1 MKRSLV
7 VGILLT
13 AVIGGLIASTGYA
26 FNLMTGYKEKYESQ
40 IKINDKLMKE
50 NKIIV
55 DTSKKNAEEIDK
67 QKVTISDLE
76 KKINLNQEE
85 VPQVTNAI
93 VTQSNEDIPENISV
107 DQHAKVQEQVSDEK
121 IEQEPQYATYEG
133 YPHAFRFAMD
143 YGTTVEEILA
153 LNGLS
158 SKSDLIVG
166 NSYRIK

>member
-13 AVIGGLIASTGYA
+13 AVIGGLIASAGYA

-40 IKINDKLMKE
+40 MKINDKLMEE

-55 DTSKKNAEEIDK
+55 DTSKKNTEEIDK
-67 QKVTISDLE
+67 QKIIIADLE

-85 VPQVTNAI
+85 VQQVTNAI
-93 VTQSNEDIPENISV
+93 VNQSNEDVPENVSV
-107 DQHAKVQEQVSDEK
+107 DQHAKVQEQVPENKDA
-121 IEQEPQYATYEG
+121 QEPQYATYKE
-133 YPHAFRFAMD
+133 YQNVFRFAMD
-143 YGTTVEEILA
+143 NGTSIEDILS

-158 SKSDLIVG
+158 SQSDIIVG